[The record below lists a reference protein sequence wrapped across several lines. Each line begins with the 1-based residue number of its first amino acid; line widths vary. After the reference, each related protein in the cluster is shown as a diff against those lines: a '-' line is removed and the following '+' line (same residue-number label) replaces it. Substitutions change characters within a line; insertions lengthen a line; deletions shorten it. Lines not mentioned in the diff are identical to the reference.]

1 MRIVIA
7 TAIVGV
13 SLLSMKVSQT
23 RKGNPVIR
31 PGVLGGWV
39 LAFITR
45 FMVVLDRPLMGEGVR

>member
-1 MRIVIA
+1 
-7 TAIVGV
+7 
-13 SLLSMKVSQT
+13 MKVSQT

-31 PGVLGGWV
+31 SGVAGGWV